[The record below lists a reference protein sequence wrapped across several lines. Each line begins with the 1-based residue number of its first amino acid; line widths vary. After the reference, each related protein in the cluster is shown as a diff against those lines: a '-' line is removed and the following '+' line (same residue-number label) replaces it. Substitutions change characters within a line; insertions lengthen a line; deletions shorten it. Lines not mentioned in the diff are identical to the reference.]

1 MTDQP
6 RFNDTEIHNRAAAIE
21 LAAEVVGLPDE
32 YRHTYSGTGTPR
44 PAQGIR
50 GAFGSTDPASS
61 NDYTYNAY
69 PSALIEVAAY
79 IVSGRIEAD
88 Q

>member
-6 RFNDTEIHNRAAAIE
+6 RFTDTEVQARATAIE

-32 YRHTYSGTGTPR
+32 YRDTHSYTGAPQQAR
-44 PAQGIR
+44 GIR

-61 NDYTYNAY
+61 SESTVTAY

>member
-6 RFNDTEIHNRAAAIE
+6 RFTDNEVQARATAIE

-32 YRHTYSGTGTPR
+32 YQQTYSSTGSPR
-44 PAQGIR
+44 PAQGVR

-61 NDYTYNAY
+61 TASTMSTY
-69 PSALIEVAAY
+69 PSALIDVAAY

>member
-32 YRHTYSGTGTPR
+32 YRHTYSGTPR

-50 GAFGSTDPASS
+50 GAFGSTDPASLKAFT
-61 NDYTYNAY
+61 YTAY

>member
-6 RFNDTEIHNRAAAIE
+6 RFTDTEIQNRATAIE

-32 YRHTYSGTGTPR
+32 YQQTYSWTGSPR

-61 NDYTYNAY
+61 TESTMNTY
-69 PSALIEVAAY
+69 PSALIDVAAY